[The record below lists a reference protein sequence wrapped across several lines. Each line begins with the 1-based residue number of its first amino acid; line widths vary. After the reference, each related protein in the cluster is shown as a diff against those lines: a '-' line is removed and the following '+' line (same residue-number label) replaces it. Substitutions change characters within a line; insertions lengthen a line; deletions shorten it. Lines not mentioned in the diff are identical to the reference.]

1 MTRNEYET
9 KRKVLINEAE
19 ALINEGKLED
29 AHGKMDAVTK
39 LDQDFEAAAK
49 ASANV
54 RALARYRW
62 LV

>member
-29 AHGKMDAVTK
+29 AQSWTRILRQQPRHLPT
-39 LDQDFEAAAK
+39 
-49 ASANV
+49 
-54 RALARYRW
+54 
-62 LV
+62 